1 MLFQKLVNIFKNIF
15 YFFVTLRHGRV
26 NWSFIAKVIIDS
38 QVSSKTVLNS
48 PCHLNNVKISDFT
61 YLAQNAWIS
70 YTSIGR
76 FSSVGPNFFC
86 GWGIHPT
93 NAIAT
98 SPMFYSTRKQNGFT
112 LVKNDKIIERKH
124 INIGNDVFIG
134 ANVTILD
141 GVNIGDGVIVGAN
154 SLVNIDIPPYAIVG
168 GSPAKIIKYRFDQE
182 KIDKL
187 LKIKWWDWPD
197 EKIQNIEKSF
207 FDIDKFL
214 SENLK

>member
-1 MLFQKLVNIFKNIF
+1 MPFKKLLNIFKNIF
-15 YFFVTLRHGRV
+15 YFLVTLRHDRV
-26 NWSFIAKVIIDS
+26 NWSFVAKVIIAS
-38 QVSSKTVLNS
+38 KVSSKTILNS
-48 PCHLNNVKISDFT
+48 PCHLNNVLINDFT
-61 YLAQNAWIS
+61 YVAQNAWMS
-70 YTSIGR
+70 YTNIGR
-76 FSSVGPNFFC
+76 YSSIGPNFLC

-112 LVKNDKIIERKH
+112 LVENDKIVERKH

-141 GVNIGDGVIVGAN
+141 GVKIADGVIIGAN
-154 SLVNIDIPPYAIVG
+154 SLVNKDIPPYAIVG
-168 GSPAKIIKYRFDQE
+168 GCPAKIIKYRFDQE
-182 KIDKL
+182 KIDHL
-187 LKIKWWDWPD
+187 LKIKWWDWPY

-207 FDIDKFL
+207 FDIDNFL